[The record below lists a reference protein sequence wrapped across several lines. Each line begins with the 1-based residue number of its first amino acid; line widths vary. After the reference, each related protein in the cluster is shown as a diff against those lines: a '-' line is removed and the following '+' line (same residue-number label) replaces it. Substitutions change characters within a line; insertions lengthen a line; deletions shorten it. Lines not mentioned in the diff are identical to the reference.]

1 MNFEKYATF
10 LKAIA
15 NAKRLEILNYLSH
28 HEMSVTDL
36 QQRLSLSQSALSQH
50 LALLRKAKI
59 VQTRREKQK
68 IIYRIANQQT
78 QKILHLIY
86 EDTQV

>member
-36 QQRLSLSQSALSQH
+36 QQRLTLSQSALSQH

-68 IIYRIANQQT
+68 IHCNRTNTCSNKGWI
-78 QKILHLIY
+78 
-86 EDTQV
+86 

>member
-36 QQRLSLSQSALSQH
+36 QQRLTLSQSALSQH

-68 IIYRIANQQT
+68 IIYRIANKPT
-78 QKILHLIY
+78 QKILHFIY
-86 EDTQV
+86 EDSKI

>member
-36 QQRLSLSQSALSQH
+36 QQRLTLSQSALSQH

-68 IIYRIANQQT
+68 IIYRIANQPT
-78 QKILHLIY
+78 QKILHFIY
-86 EDTQV
+86 EDSKI